1 MNVLW
6 SRDGQLD
13 NTPNRKFEPNHF
25 VLLQFVDKE
34 SVGKRNEKVSKS
46 NAGEMSRN
54 PKLVVLSFK
63 RKIDVEDSA
72 DVPGKKRKKLRNPQG
87 NQSK

>member
-13 NTPNRKFEPNHF
+13 NTQNRKFESKHF
-25 VLLQFVDKE
+25 VPLQFVDKE

-46 NAGEMSRN
+46 NAGEMRE
-54 PKLVVLSFK
+54 
-63 RKIDVEDSA
+63 R
-72 DVPGKKRKKLRNPQG
+72 
-87 NQSK
+87 